1 MSELQNLLR
10 LLASS
15 GQPGQ
20 PSVNFGQLV
29 RFVAFSSRLKNEIL
43 LAQPGSFS
51 LTGPSYPVL
60 PPSIQEFI
68 SDACLI
74 PLPLINVIWKSLAFY
89 SWNMELD
96 ILPESNLN
104 LPSIYAKYGHS
115 RGISKNCHQ

>member
-1 MSELQNLLR
+1 MSELRNLLQ

-15 GQPGQ
+15 GQP
-20 PSVNFGQLV
+20 SVNFEQLF

-51 LTGPSYPVL
+51 LTGPSYPIL
-60 PPSIQEFI
+60 PPCIQEFI
-68 SDACLI
+68 SDACSI
-74 PLPLINVIWKSLAFY
+74 PLPLIKIIWKYLAFY

-96 ILPESNLN
+96 ILPASNLN

-115 RGISKNCHQ
+115 R